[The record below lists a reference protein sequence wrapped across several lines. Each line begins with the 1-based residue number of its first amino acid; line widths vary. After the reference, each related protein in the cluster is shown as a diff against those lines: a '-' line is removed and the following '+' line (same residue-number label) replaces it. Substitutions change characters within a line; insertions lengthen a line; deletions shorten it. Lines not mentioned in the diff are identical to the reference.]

1 MKKFLNQIF
10 GFKKNQIQN
19 DYSNL
24 FNQIILGDKDAL
36 RIIFED
42 ASNGIPKAQSLLGN
56 VHFGGH
62 GVSVDY
68 SKAAYW
74 WKLASEN
81 GLVEAQV
88 SLANCYR
95 DGWGVEKNIV
105 TAVDLYKTAAK
116 QNDTFSMLNLAS
128 IFEKGEGNITAD
140 PKQSFEWLK
149 LAADNGEINA
159 EHSLAVCYR
168 FGIGT
173 EVDLAKSFS
182 LADKTAAKGFSESQR
197 LLADCYLHGIGVEKN
212 FVNAIDW
219 YIKSAQQKNIEA
231 ILSLVKLYEE
241 MSETDSSFKADAI
254 HWLTLGSDLGDL
266 RCAEQ
271 LTKYM

>member
-1 MKKFLNQIF
+1 MKKLLNQIF
-10 GFKKNQIQN
+10 GLQKNQIPK

-24 FNQIILGDKDAL
+24 FTQILLGDKEVL

-68 SKAAYW
+68 SKAVHW

-81 GLVEAQV
+81 GLIEAQV

-105 TAVDLYKTAAK
+105 TAVDLYKKAAN
-116 QNDTFSMLNLAS
+116 QNDTFAMMNLAS

-140 PKQSFEWLK
+140 PKQSFDWLQ
-149 LAADNGEINA
+149 LAAENGEINA

-182 LADKTAAKGFSESQR
+182 LAEKTAVTGFSESQR
-197 LLADCYLHGIGVEKN
+197 LLADCYLNGIGVEKD
-212 FVNAIDW
+212 FVNAMDW

-231 ILSLVKLYEE
+231 ILTLVKIYQE
-241 MSETDSSFKADAI
+241 MSETDASFKSDAI

-266 RCAEQ
+266 RCTEL
-271 LTKYM
+271 LTKYK